1 MSEVILL
8 DGGMGQE
15 LIHRSKHKPHPLWS
29 AKVLLDEP
37 ELVEQVHY
45 EFISAGATV
54 ITLNNYSCTPER
66 LERDGSL
73 DMFEKLHS
81 KAISVAKRARDRSKV
96 SHSVRLAGS
105 LPPLYA
111 SYRPDVT
118 PSLEDCITSYE
129 RIAEV
134 QVDEV
139 DILMCETMSSV
150 KELQAS
156 GHVASQSGKTAWV
169 SGSVS
174 DSNGLLLRSGEELEE
189 GLASLAKLDIDA
201 VLVNCSFPESITDAL
216 KMLSTLNVPYGG
228 YANRFKSIDKLNP
241 GGTVDVLQTRDDLD
255 EERYA
260 KVLCDWVNMGA
271 TIVGGCCEIGPEY
284 IRTIKDALIENGH
297 KIVSE
302 LK

>member
-1 MSEVILL
+1 MVAWGKNSSI
-8 DGGMGQE
+8 GPSINHIQ
-15 LIHRSKHKPHPLWS
+15 WS

-73 DMFEKLHS
+73 DMFEKLQR

-96 SHSVRLAGS
+96 SHSVQLAGS

-111 SYRPDVT
+111 SYRPDIA
-118 PSLEDCITSYE
+118 PSLKDCIASYE

-139 DILMCETMSSV
+139 DILICETMASV

-156 GHVASQSGKTAWV
+156 GYVASHSGKTAWV

-174 DSNGLLLRSGEELEE
+174 DSNGLLLRSGERLEE
-189 GLASLAKLDIDA
+189 GLASLSKLAIDA
-201 VLVNCSFPESITDAL
+201 VLLNCSFPESITEAL
-216 KMLSTLNVPYGG
+216 KVLSTLNVPYGG
-228 YANRFKSIDKLNP
+228 YPNRFKSIDKLNP
-241 GGTVDVLQTRDDLD
+241 GGTVDVLSTRDDLD
-255 EERYA
+255 EKRYA
-260 KVLCDWVNMGA
+260 KLMCDWVNMGA